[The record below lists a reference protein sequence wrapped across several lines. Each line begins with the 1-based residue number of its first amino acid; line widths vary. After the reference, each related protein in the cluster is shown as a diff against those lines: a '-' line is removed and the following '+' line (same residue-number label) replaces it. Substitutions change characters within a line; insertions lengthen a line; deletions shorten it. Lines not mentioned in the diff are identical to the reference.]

1 MNFVAADLGASSTR
15 YVSDSGRISVL
26 PNNYEMLE
34 PGFVTALE
42 SNSEEIE
49 HNLEVTIEKEG
60 TSSYFPATFLV
71 GKMAERHTVN
81 FITPDINLNK
91 RVQPINYL
99 SAVLSVAVSKVK
111 YGLDD
116 DIMLLL
122 DVPPIEKA
130 KAAEV
135 FSNELVG
142 KYKVTFPKYMGGT
155 TVEFNISNV
164 QVFEESVMAMA
175 SFFFAM
181 TGVPREEARKYM
193 TGKVLSLDIGAS
205 TSDLA
210 IISDGKFL
218 DVTGRTVKVG
228 GNVARDT
235 FINLVIEE
243 EGYQIPNADAERAIA
258 EGRIVSGS
266 GYTNVGE
273 LVTEAKKDLAKK
285 IVAQLNTY
293 FTNINTPI
301 KSIKAIV
308 VSGGGS
314 MEGQYVD
321 ENGEIIKTSEP
332 LSKFV
337 TEELK
342 KISPNTEVVAYGED
356 ARFANVKGL
365 FIRGKVIMA
374 KIAMANREKAAM
386 ANAAVQP
393 AQAAPAA
400 APVSAKPVPPA
411 APVI

>member
-26 PNNYEMLE
+26 PNNFEMLE
-34 PGFVTALE
+34 PGYVTALE

-49 HNLEVTIEKEG
+49 HNLEVTIEKDG
-60 TSSYFPATFLV
+60 ASSYFPATFLV

-99 SAVLSVAVSKVK
+99 SAVLSVAVSKIK
-111 YGLDD
+111 NGLDD

-130 KAAEV
+130 KAAEA
-135 FSNELVG
+135 FSAELVG

-155 TVEFNISNV
+155 TVEFNITNV
-164 QVFEESVMAMA
+164 FVFEESVMAMA

-218 DVTGRTVKVG
+218 DITGRTVKVG

-235 FINLVIEE
+235 FINLVTEE
-243 EGYQIPNADAERAIA
+243 EGYTLPLADAEKAIA
-258 EGRIVSGS
+258 EGRMVSGS
-266 GYTNVGE
+266 GYTDVGE
-273 LVTEAKKDLAKK
+273 LVTEAKRDLAKK

-301 KSIKAIV
+301 KQIKAIV

-314 MEGQYVD
+314 MEGQYVN
-321 ENGEIIKTSEP
+321 ESGEIVKTSEP
-332 LSKFV
+332 LSLYV

-342 KISPNTEVVAYGED
+342 KISPNTEVVSYGED

-374 KIAMANREKAAM
+374 KLAMANREKAAK
-386 ANAAVQP
+386 ANAPVQS
-393 AQAAPAA
+393 AQAQ
-400 APVSAKPVPPA
+400 VTAKPVPPA
-411 APVI
+411 NPVI